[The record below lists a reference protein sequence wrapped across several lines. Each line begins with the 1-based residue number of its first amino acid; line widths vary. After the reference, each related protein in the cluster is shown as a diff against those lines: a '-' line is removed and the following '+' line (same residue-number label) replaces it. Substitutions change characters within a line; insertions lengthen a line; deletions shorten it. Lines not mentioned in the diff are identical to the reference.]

1 MQQINWQCSYVTALM
16 KQLNQIGSTNFK
28 ELHENLEN
36 TAKIKTKSK
45 IMQISRIESDTVI
58 TMING

>member
-1 MQQINWQCSYVTALM
+1 M